1 MRSSCKLVTVT
12 APLLAVGLVFSG
24 CTNSPSAPSDGP
36 PLTILDLVV
45 GTGAEAGD
53 GKVLTVDYI
62 GWLYDE
68 DEVEAKGAEFDRAD
82 GFKFVLGRG
91 QVIPGWEFGLRG
103 MRVGGTRRLIIPFNY
118 AYGEVGQ
125 GSVPPFATLV
135 FDIVLVDVQ

>member
-45 GTGAEAGD
+45 GTGAEAVD

-68 DEVEAKGAEFDRAD
+68 DEVDAKGAEFDRAD

-91 QVIPGWEFGLRG
+91 QVITGWEFGLRG

>member
-1 MRSSCKLVTVT
+1 MRSNRRSVSVVVWV
-12 APLLAVGLVFSG
+12 LAVGLAFSG
-24 CTNSPSAPSDGP
+24 CTNSPTAPSDGP

-45 GTGAEAGD
+45 GTGAEAVD

-68 DEVEAKGAEFDRAD
+68 DEEDAKGAEFDRAE
-82 GFKFVLGRG
+82 GFKFALGRG
-91 QVIPGWEFGLRG
+91 QVITGWEFGLRG
-103 MRVGGTRRLIIPFNY
+103 MRVGGTRRLIIPFNF

-135 FDIVLVDVQ
+135 FDVVLVEVQ

>member
-45 GTGAEAGD
+45 GTGAEAVD

-68 DEVEAKGAEFDRAD
+68 DEVDAKGEEFDRAD

-91 QVIPGWEFGLRG
+91 QVITGWEFGLRG

>member
-45 GTGAEAGD
+45 GTGAEAVD

-91 QVIPGWEFGLRG
+91 QVITGWEFGLRG

>member
-1 MRSSCKLVTVT
+1 MRSRCKLVTVT

-45 GTGAEAGD
+45 GTGAEAVD

-68 DEVEAKGAEFDRAD
+68 DEVDAKGAEFDRAD

-91 QVIPGWEFGLRG
+91 QVITGWEFGLRG

>member
-45 GTGAEAGD
+45 GTGAEAVD

-68 DEVEAKGAEFDRAD
+68 DEVDAKGAEFDRAD

-91 QVIPGWEFGLRG
+91 QVITGWEFGLRG

-125 GSVPPFATLV
+125 GSVPPFATLL

>member
-1 MRSSCKLVTVT
+1 M
-12 APLLAVGLVFSG
+12 
-24 CTNSPSAPSDGP
+24 
-36 PLTILDLVV
+36 TILDLVV
-45 GTGAEAGD
+45 GTGAEAVD

-68 DEVEAKGAEFDRAD
+68 DEGEAKGAEFDRAD

-91 QVIPGWEFGLRG
+91 QVITGWEFGLRG

>member
-24 CTNSPSAPSDGP
+24 CTNSPSAPRDGP

-45 GTGAEAGD
+45 GTGAEAVD

-91 QVIPGWEFGLRG
+91 QVITGWEFGLRG

>member
-1 MRSSCKLVTVT
+1 MRSSRRSVSV
-12 APLLAVGLVFSG
+12 AVWLLAVGLALSG
-24 CTNSPSAPSDGP
+24 CTNSPTAPSDGP

-45 GTGAEAGD
+45 GTGAEAVD

-68 DEVEAKGAEFDRAD
+68 DEEDAKGAEFDRGE
-82 GFKFVLGRG
+82 GFKFALGRG
-91 QVIPGWEFGLRG
+91 QVITGWEFGLRG
-103 MRVGGTRRLIIPFNY
+103 MRVGGTRRLIIPFNF

>member
-1 MRSSCKLVTVT
+1 MRSSGKLVTVT

-45 GTGAEAGD
+45 GTGAEAVD

-91 QVIPGWEFGLRG
+91 QVITGWEFGLRG

>member
-1 MRSSCKLVTVT
+1 MRSKYKLVTVT
-12 APLLAVGLVFSG
+12 APILAVGLVFSG

-45 GTGAEAGD
+45 GTGAEAVD

-91 QVIPGWEFGLRG
+91 QVITGWEFGLRG